1 MFSVKDINALKKQKD
16 NVKKE
21 TFRVILKQFTN
32 KIKNIVQ
39 RGGSDAVLR
48 IPEFVMGY
56 PPIDIVFGTKYL
68 ARQLVRLG
76 YRVNVPFHGTIHVTW
91 KSSKGSS
98 RSQTVEPPPLQLSWE
113 GQDEDLTSLMSL
125 KTTAKKIRQKK

>member
-91 KSSKGSS
+91 KSSKGS
-98 RSQTVEPPPLQLSWE
+98 QMVEPPPLQLAWE
-113 GQDEDLTSLMSL
+113 DTSEDLTSLMSL

>member
-91 KSSKGSS
+91 KSSKGPSY
-98 RSQTVEPPPLQLSWE
+98 QMVEPPPLQLAWE
-113 GQDEDLTSLMSL
+113 DTSEDLTSLMSL